1 MNTTNNT
8 TIRNAWINWVNT
20 GLVRTFYSKKNE
32 KVFKDISIPYANSQ
46 NGFMKIVASDDAI
59 YVSRYRTG
67 KKNENYIDVSLGNP
81 NAMRSVSIC
90 TKAPVKGVCQ
100 GEYKY
105 IYMKNSEIMEI
116 YNASRE
122 AYKTAKAFAQKTA
135 A

>member
-20 GLVRTFYSKKNE
+20 GLVRTVFSKE
-32 KVFKDISIPYANSQ
+32 SFKSVSISCANSK

-59 YVSRYRTG
+59 RVSRYRTG